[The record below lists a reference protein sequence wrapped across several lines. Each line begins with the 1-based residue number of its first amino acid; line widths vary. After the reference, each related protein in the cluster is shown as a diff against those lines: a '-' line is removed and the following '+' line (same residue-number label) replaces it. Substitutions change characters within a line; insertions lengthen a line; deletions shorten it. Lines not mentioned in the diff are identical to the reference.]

1 MEFMIAQ
8 SSEMPFY
15 IVKFKMLVHLFSHKI
30 LRLTPN
36 KQRDKK
42 ESMKKEWEST
52 DSESGT
58 AED

>member
-1 MEFMIAQ
+1 MIAQ

-15 IVKFKMLVHLFSHKI
+15 IIKFQMLVHLFSHKI
-30 LRLTPN
+30 LCLTPN

-42 ESMKKEWEST
+42 GSMKKEWEST